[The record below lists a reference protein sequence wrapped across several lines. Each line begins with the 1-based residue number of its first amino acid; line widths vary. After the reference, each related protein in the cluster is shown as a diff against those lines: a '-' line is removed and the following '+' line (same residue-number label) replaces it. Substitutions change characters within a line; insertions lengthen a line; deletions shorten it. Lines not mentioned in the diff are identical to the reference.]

1 MNLLEACLKGKGLEA
16 ANAAKELAG
25 RAQPSALWA
34 IIMNAAS
41 WHEQRTFDTPHSTIL
56 TYSIH
61 RMVENLG
68 HHPDILSE
76 KPNTSALDVPAE
88 LRETL
93 QFALLERL
101 VRNLAAVDHW
111 DPEKGPRYDIRTEMD
126 SLDNA
131 VNRYEQA
138 IRERNHRNAH
148 KAAADL
154 ARKDIPVRL
163 QRMTCTLSAEDP
175 DGLGHAFIM
184 PMSLLTELPSS
195 KFTRPLQGSLWHLT
209 EYLVRKIPSKR
220 PDGFPSDDD
229 LTTKASPSD
238 ISNVKDL
245 VATSTVDY
253 GILGHNAIFAQR
265 IAEAGKQG
273 LVGEESIEWLVRKLE
288 QNIGSSAM
296 DEDELQTTA
305 LLETRTGTDWDERPS
320 EIITPNGGQVRAW
333 FEENLSDYWNAMMDL
348 EASTFEQ
355 HVQNVKKEEW
365 PLIQSAQY
373 AMASING
380 APRASHVIIYT
391 HSLWDLVEKNLIEP
405 DLAAL
410 QVHRMLREYL
420 KGR

>member
-1 MNLLEACLKGKGLEA
+1 MNLLEACLKGKELEA
-16 ANAAKELAG
+16 ANAVKELAG

-61 RMVENLG
+61 RMIENLG

-76 KPNTSALDVPAE
+76 KPSKRALDIPAE
-88 LRETL
+88 LKESL

-111 DPEKGPRYDIRTEMD
+111 DPEKGPRYDVRTEMD

-154 ARKDIPVRL
+154 ARKDIPIRL

-209 EYLVRKIPSKR
+209 EYLVRKVPSKR
-220 PDGFPSDDD
+220 PNGFPSDDD
-229 LTTKASPSD
+229 LTSMAESSD
-238 ISNVKDL
+238 ISHVKNL
-245 VATSTVDY
+245 VATSTVEY

-265 IAEAGKQG
+265 IAEFGGRG
-273 LVGEESIEWLVRKLE
+273 LVNEETMGWLLKKLE
-288 QNIGSSAM
+288 QNIGRSAM
-296 DEDELQTTA
+296 ENDELKISA
-305 LLETRTGTDWDERPS
+305 LLETKTGTDWSQKPS
-320 EIITPNGGQVRAW
+320 EIITPNAGQVRAW
-333 FEENLSDYWNAMMDL
+333 FEENLSEYWNAMKDL
-348 EASTFEQ
+348 KSSTFEQ
-355 HVQNVKKEEW
+355 HVQNIKTKEW
-365 PLIQSAQY
+365 ALIQSAQY

-380 APRASHVIIYT
+380 APGASHVMIYT
-391 HSLWDLVEKNLIEP
+391 HSVWDLVEKGQI
-405 DLAAL
+405 
-410 QVHRMLREYL
+410 
-420 KGR
+420 GRAHV

>member
-1 MNLLEACLKGKGLEA
+1 MNLLEACLKGKELEA
-16 ANAAKELAG
+16 ANAVKELVG

-61 RMVENLG
+61 RMIENLG
-68 HHPDILSE
+68 HHPEILSE
-76 KPNTSALDVPAE
+76 KPSATALDIPVE
-88 LRETL
+88 LKEII

-101 VRNLAAVDHW
+101 VRNLAAVEHW
-111 DPEKGPRYDIRTEMD
+111 DPQKGPRYDIRTEMD

-154 ARKDIPVRL
+154 VRKDTPIRL

-209 EYLVRKIPSKR
+209 EYLVRKVPSKR
-220 PDGFPSDDD
+220 PDSFPSDDD
-229 LTTKASPSD
+229 LTVEAEASD
-238 ISNVKDL
+238 ISHAKDL
-245 VATSTVDY
+245 VATSTIEY

-265 IAEAGKQG
+265 IAEAGRRG
-273 LVGEESIEWLVRKLE
+273 LLNKETIGWLLKKLE
-288 QNIGSSAM
+288 ENIGISAM
-296 DEDELQTTA
+296 HEDDLNIA
-305 LLETRTGTDWDERPS
+305 AILKGKSGTDWAKKPS
-320 EIITPNGGQVRAW
+320 EIITPNAGQVRAW
-333 FEENLSDYWNAMMDL
+333 FEDNRFDYWSAMMDL
-348 EASTFEQ
+348 KSSTFEQ
-355 HVQNVKKEEW
+355 QVQNIKAEEW

-380 APRASHVIIYT
+380 APGASHVIIYT
-391 HSLWDLVEKNLIEP
+391 HSVWDLVEKDLIEP
-405 DLAAL
+405 ELAAL

-420 KGR
+420 EGR